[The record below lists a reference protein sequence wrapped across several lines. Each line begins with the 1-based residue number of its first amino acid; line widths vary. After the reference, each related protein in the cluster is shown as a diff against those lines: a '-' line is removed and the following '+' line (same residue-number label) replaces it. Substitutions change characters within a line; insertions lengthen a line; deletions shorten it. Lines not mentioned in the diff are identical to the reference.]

1 MTPSRASRVLIVDDE
16 ESMRLLLGRYVESIP
31 GTEITLAGGCEEA
44 LRLTREHSYD
54 LILLDL
60 LMPGIGGI
68 EVLKRVRAGSLN
80 AATPVIIVSVMADAD
95 TQNVCRS
102 LQIADYIVKPVE
114 RETLVASVR
123 ARLAQRPNP

>member
-1 MTPSRASRVLIVDDE
+1 
-16 ESMRLLLGRYVESIP
+16 MRLLLGRYVESIP

-44 LRLTREHSYD
+44 LRLTRDRSYD

-68 EVLKRVRAGSLN
+68 EVLNRIRLGTPN
-80 AATPVIIVSVMADAD
+80 AATPVIIVSVLADQD

-102 LQIADYIVKPVE
+102 LKIADYIVKPVV
-114 RETLVASVR
+114 RKTLLAAVR
-123 ARLAQRPNP
+123 ARIAKKAS

>member
-1 MTPSRASRVLIVDDE
+1 MTPSDAKQVLIVDDE
-16 ESMRLLLGRYVESIP
+16 ESMRLLLGRYVASVP

-44 LRLTREHSYD
+44 LRLTRDRNYD

-68 EVLKRVRAGSLN
+68 EVLNRVRAGALN
-80 AATPVIIVSVMADAD
+80 AATPVIIVSVLADPD

-102 LQIADYIVKPVE
+102 LNIADYIVKPVA
-114 RETLVASVR
+114 RETLIAAVK
-123 ARLAQRPNP
+123 ARIAEKAG